1 MSFSRPTEPPIQVE
15 TVELRLRRHGRAL
28 TLPVLALVAIAVA
41 AGFWVGALPEAWMN
55 LAAAAGAVILAL
67 ALGIGPVLGWLT
79 RRIVVTNRRVIVRRG
94 LFVQHR
100 SEIPLQRVR
109 EVRSRR
115 TLVQRLF
122 GSGDIELLGGVEG
135 ATVLRD
141 VPGFQTVTD
150 ALQQLVEQHFSQSES
165 FFTSTAGVP
174 GSAASTGGFGAM
186 QGRSAAQAYGAP
198 QGYGV
203 AAGLGP
209 DDTVTIPR

>member
-1 MSFSRPTEPPIQVE
+1 MTISRPAEPPIQVE

-28 TLPVLALVAIAVA
+28 ALPVLALLAIAVA
-41 AGFWVGALPEAWMN
+41 AGYWVGALPEAWMN

-67 ALGIGPVLGWLT
+67 AFGVGPVLGWLT
-79 RRIVVTNRRVIVRRG
+79 RRIVITNRRVIVRRG
-94 LFVQHR
+94 VFVQHR
-100 SEIPLQRVR
+100 SEVALHRVR

-141 VPGFQTVTD
+141 VPGFQTVAD
-150 ALQQLVEQHFSQSES
+150 ALQQLVEQHFSRGES

-174 GSAASTGGFGAM
+174 GSAASTGGFGAA
-186 QGRSAAQAYGAP
+186 QGFGTGA
-198 QGYGV
+198 GF
-203 AAGLGP
+203 GP